1 MITIA
6 DASNLY
12 LLAKA
17 MTMGELQELM
27 EKWTAPAI
35 EAAQELIRAYI
46 KSNPQLEAQARADP
60 RVSELL
66 EGEQDATSS

>member
-1 MITIA
+1 MITVA

-46 KSNPQLEAQARADP
+46 KSNPQLEAQARGDP

-66 EGEQDATSS
+66 EGE